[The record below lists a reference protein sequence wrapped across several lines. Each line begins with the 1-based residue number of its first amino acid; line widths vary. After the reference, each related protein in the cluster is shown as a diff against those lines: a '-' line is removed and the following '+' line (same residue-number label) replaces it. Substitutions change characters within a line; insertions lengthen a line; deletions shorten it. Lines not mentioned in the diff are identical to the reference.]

1 MKRVHFIAIISGLTI
16 AFLGFMIGFFVGRN
30 HVVVKTA
37 QGAVIEVEENSAD
50 SAPARETEEAQK
62 TPDAS
67 GSSASGDLPAEQV
80 LPAAES
86 ETAAVSYPLD
96 LNRATAEQLQT
107 LPGIGPAIAQ
117 RIVDYREEHGAFE
130 TKEALMEVSGIGQK
144 RFDAIASMIT
154 VGGIA

>member
-1 MKRVHFIAIISGLTI
+1 MKLVHFIAIISGLTI

-37 QGAVIEVEENSAD
+37 QGAVIE
-50 SAPARETEEAQK
+50 TEETSAAALPTQEAEEEAS
-62 TPDAS
+62 PDAS
-67 GSSASGDLPAEQV
+67 AYSAPSKPTVTEEV
-80 LPAAES
+80 LPAVES
-86 ETAAVSYPLD
+86 ETAISYPLD

-117 RIVDYREEHGAFE
+117 RIVDYRQKHGEFE

-144 RFDAIASMIT
+144 RFDAIDSMIT
-154 VGGIA
+154 VGE